1 MRSRHHTITDEWRW
15 NRVHWHAYAIP
26 RAHADERRGRFR
38 FARLDTEP
46 DAVLTSPVAVADWI
60 EQQTRTHIHPRRTW
74 ALAERSWAEFG
85 DADDLARSRRNH
97 LVTASR
103 GDSVYL
109 DVPTS
114 SVPLDLFVEA
124 VTDDQCDRHES
135 CDTPPGT
142 D

>member
-1 MRSRHHTITDEWRW
+1 
-15 NRVHWHAYAIP
+15 
-26 RAHADERRGRFR
+26 
-38 FARLDTEP
+38 LDTEP

-60 EQQTRTHIHPRRTW
+60 EQETRAHIHPRRTW
-74 ALAERSWAEFG
+74 ALAERSWVEFG
-85 DADDLARSRRNH
+85 DADDLARSRINH

-103 GDSVYL
+103 GDAVYL

-114 SVPLDLFVEA
+114 SLPLDLFVEA

-135 CDTPPGT
+135 GCTPPGT